1 VLAVLVQV
9 VFLDI
14 MGAFLMDACSACDEH
29 MLSMLVGFK

>member
-14 MGAFLMDACSACDEH
+14 MGAFLMDACSEH